1 MATITTYPYS
11 PTVGYGPLSQGVGT
25 VPGLQI
31 VDEVSTNLARF
42 YTPHGFIYPELVAPQ
57 NVVYNVGEYP
67 VFDPAS
73 LFANGASNLSVAD
86 DAPTPLIDVNYSL
99 DSYQTQDYRLG
110 TKLTRKEMVQAHPA
124 LRLDYVKT
132 TNLLNNFA
140 LNKEYRLAQLLQCS
154 NNGGKF
160 TQTSPQ
166 SPSVLWDAGTSTTP
180 ATIQADIQLAILTAY
195 KATGVRPNTLVL
207 DLQVAMA
214 IGNDY
219 TLKDQIKYQIG
230 PRNVAEGWDS
240 VLPPTLFGLRV
251 VIADGTLYNQGRPGD
266 KLSLGSVWG
275 NKARVLYVDPN
286 AQWGQPSVVYALRG
300 RISDGAGDAQPPET
314 ILPTDTGGAEP
325 GAPSQSIIVDR
336 WWSMDPPS
344 QHIRVWENV
353 VEKLVAPDLGIEISP
368 VLGTF

>member
-1 MATITTYPYS
+1 
-11 PTVGYGPLSQGVGT
+11 
-25 VPGLQI
+25 
-31 VDEVSTNLARF
+31 
-42 YTPHGFIYPELVAPQ
+42 
-57 NVVYNVGEYP
+57 VYNVGEYP

-73 LFANGASNLSVAD
+73 LFANGASNLTVAD

-99 DSYQTQDYRLG
+99 DSYQTQDYRLA

-124 LRLDYVKT
+124 LRIDYVKT

-160 TQTSPQ
+160 TQTAPLAVSGA
-166 SPSVLWDAGTSTTP
+166 LWDAGVSATP
-180 ATIQADIQLAILTAY
+180 AAIQADIQLAILTAY
-195 KATGVRPNTLVL
+195 KATGVRPNTLVI

-214 IGNDY
+214 IGNDF
-219 TLKDQIKYQIG
+219 TVKDQIKFLMG
-230 PRNVAEGWDS
+230 PESLSGGWEAN
-240 VLPPTLFGLRV
+240 LPPSLYGLKV

-300 RISDGAGDAQPPET
+300 RITDGAGAVQPPGV
-314 ILPTDTGGAEP
+314 ILPTDTGGQEP
-325 GAPSQSIIVDR
+325 GAPSQSMIVDR
-336 WWSMDPPS
+336 WWSVDPPS
-344 QHIRVWENV
+344 THVRVWENV

-368 VLGTF
+368 VLTTF